1 MWPVTLQHKI
11 LQVQLGMIHFIGKPQ
26 LRKRMAAHI
35 EAVYSLRQFISL
47 KTTRSRYLRVHLQQ
61 NLSSRHEH

>member
-1 MWPVTLQHKI
+1 MWPGTLQHNI

-26 LRKRMAAHI
+26 LRKRVADPV
-35 EAVYSLRQFISL
+35 EAVYSLLQFISL
-47 KTTRSRYLRVHLQQ
+47 KTTCSHYLRVHLQQ